1 MISVA
6 LCTYNGERYIR
17 DQLDSILS
25 QTMTVD
31 EIIIRDDCSRDS
43 TCVILEDYASRYPQ
57 IDFKTLYPVLVMLNE
72 IHGDLTLL
80 DKAQY
85 SESVKNAIK
94 EFILNLKSST
104 KTANDKSL
112 KDLDV
117 EAETVRLYESMK
129 NIENLGNLEEKE
141 KIQLIKLQTSTLSD
155 LLNMVKEAQEIKKI
169 REFEDLIFGIL
180 TDEQKEKVKRLF
192 D

>member
-1 MISVA
+1 M
-6 LCTYNGERYIR
+6 E
-17 DQLDSILS
+17 
-25 QTMTVD
+25 
-31 EIIIRDDCSRDS
+31 
-43 TCVILEDYASRYPQ
+43 YPQ
-57 IDFKTLYPVLVMLNE
+57 IDFKTLYPILVMLTKMQS
-72 IHGDLTLL
+72 DLSLIDKSPYSDTIKSAIRELL
-80 DKAQY
+80 
-85 SESVKNAIK
+85 
-94 EFILNLKSST
+94 LNLKSQNTIS
-104 KTANDKSL
+104 DKSL

-117 EAETVRLYESMK
+117 EGETIRLYESMK

-192 D
+192 N

>member
-1 MISVA
+1 M
-6 LCTYNGERYIR
+6 
-17 DQLDSILS
+17 D
-25 QTMTVD
+25 
-31 EIIIRDDCSRDS
+31 
-43 TCVILEDYASRYPQ
+43 YPQ
-57 IDFKTLYPVLVMLNE
+57 IDFKTLYPILIMLNKMQN
-72 IHGDLTLL
+72 DLTLI
-80 DKAQY
+80 DKSPY
-85 SESVKNAIK
+85 GESIKNAIR
-94 EFILNLKSST
+94 ELLLNFKS
-104 KTANDKSL
+104 ANAVSDKSL

-129 NIENLGNLEEKE
+129 SIENLGNLEEKE

-192 D
+192 N